1 MEYLGLSSF
10 CLGAVGEMRWFWK
23 KMLKSSGLR
32 LDCNI
37 SSCASVTLFSGE
49 GARGDVTSRG
59 DKDRGDCCR
68 GDCCRGDCCRGDIL
82 PLLLPALLGD
92 PDRSRRADGGGS
104 TTLCDH
110 CRVLSAL
117 RALSDPEGAALL
129 AVAVEV
135 AITVDIVR
143 GWRHPNRG
151 PFRADDDACLG
162 ALRPYV
168 L

>member
-1 MEYLGLSSF
+1 
-10 CLGAVGEMRWFWK
+10 
-23 KMLKSSGLR
+23 
-32 LDCNI
+32 
-37 SSCASVTLFSGE
+37 
-49 GARGDVTSRG
+49 
-59 DKDRGDCCR
+59 
-68 GDCCRGDCCRGDIL
+68 
-82 PLLLPALLGD
+82 LLGD

-151 PFRADDDACLG
+151 PFRADDDACIG

-168 L
+168 